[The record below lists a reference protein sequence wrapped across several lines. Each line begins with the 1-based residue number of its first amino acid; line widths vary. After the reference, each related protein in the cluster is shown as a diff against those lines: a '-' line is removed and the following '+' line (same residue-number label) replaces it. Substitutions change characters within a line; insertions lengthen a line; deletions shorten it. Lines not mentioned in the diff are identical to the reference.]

1 MKTLAAISK
10 NSVLLG
16 LFAALTTVLIA
27 WTYLGTKDDI
37 AQAQREAEAKQ
48 LLEIF
53 PAHTHDKAL
62 IDDTF
67 TVAANQSLLNVRED
81 RRAYRARRGD
91 EVVGVILPATA
102 RDGYS
107 GDIGLLVGVHRDG
120 RIAGVRVT
128 SHRETPGLGDAIDT
142 NKSNWILDFQGRS
155 LLNPNPDG
163 WRVRKDGGVFDQ
175 FTGATITPR
184 AVVVATRKVL
194 EYVDLHT
201 HALFAEPSAG
211 YREPSA
217 GYKEPSAGYG
227 EPSAGYKEPSAI
239 DEEPSAGHEE
249 PSADHEE
256 PAVTTLEPT
265 TAEAF

>member
-16 LFAALTTVLIA
+16 LFAALTTALIA

-37 AQAQREAEAKQ
+37 ARAQREAEAKQ

-53 PAHTHDKAL
+53 PAHTHDNAL

-81 RRAYRARRGD
+81 KRAYRARRGD

-107 GDIGLLVGVHRDG
+107 GDISLLVGVHRDG

-142 NKSNWILDFQGRS
+142 NKSKWILDFQDRS
-155 LLNPNPDG
+155 LLNPNSDG

-194 EYVDLHT
+194 EYVDLHAN
-201 HALFAEPSAG
+201 ALFAEHSAVH
-211 YREPSA
+211 
-217 GYKEPSAGYG
+217 KEPSAVDG
-227 EPSAGYKEPSAI
+227 EPSAVDGEPSAT
-239 DEEPSAGHEE
+239 P
-249 PSADHEE
+249 P
-256 PAVTTLEPT
+256 EPT
-265 TAEAF
+265 AAEAF

>member
-1 MKTLAAISK
+1 MKTLAAISR

-16 LFAALTTVLIA
+16 LFAAFTTALIA

-53 PAHTHDKAL
+53 PAHTHDNAL

-67 TVAANQSLLNVRED
+67 AVAANQSLLNVRED
-81 RRAYRARRGD
+81 RRAYRARRG
-91 EVVGVILPATA
+91 ERVVGVILPATA

-107 GDIGLLVGVHRDG
+107 GDIRLLVGVHRDG

-128 SHRETPGLGDAIDT
+128 SHRETPGLGDAIDI
-142 NKSNWILDFQGRS
+142 NKSNWVLDFQGHS
-155 LLNPNPDG
+155 LSDPSLEG
-163 WRVRKDGGVFDQ
+163 WQVRKDGGVFDQ

-194 EYVDLHT
+194 EYVDLNANT
-201 HALFAEPSAG
+201 LFAEPSAA
-211 YREPSA
+211 S
-217 GYKEPSAGYG
+217 G
-227 EPSAGYKEPSAI
+227 EPSAASGEPSAA
-239 DEEPSAGHEE
+239 SGE
-249 PSADHEE
+249 PSADHEGPLASSE
-256 PAVTTLEPT
+256 RRSASTQKPT
-265 TAEAF
+265 APEAS